1 MQFRPI
7 CKWISYCYLGY
18 YLSDSNGSLQY
29 KRLCHV
35 THDWVD
41 NFDPFAN
48 KEVADYVLSS
58 KSNGLRDESLKETFQ
73 MGRACHANVYVRVS

>member
-1 MQFRPI
+1 MLYSTALI
-7 CKWISYCYLGY
+7 K
-18 YLSDSNGSLQY
+18 NT
-29 KRLCHV
+29 RLCHV
-35 THDWVD
+35 THLDWVD